1 MRKDAWWGNH
11 PRLCPVESPVV
22 LTRPA
27 GKLYHEFSWME
38 YRANGGLISLTAAGL
53 CGEITRS
60 REGRVAFF
68 AVVFAMTVN

>member
-38 YRANGGLISLTAAGL
+38 YRANGDL
-53 CGEITRS
+53 
-60 REGRVAFF
+60 FP
-68 AVVFAMTVN
+68 